1 MANSKRLLDVIG
13 AIGVVLC
20 AVALVAVGFAYLQ
33 NQRSVLM
40 DELVLLKS
48 EVQALHNVSNE
59 ILLYKRIE
67 DQWFENGSEHMDQ
80 QTLRELSFITY
91 KYHQKYG
98 TTGDIPIGL
107 DYWRILAWVDIESRF
122 SPEAESYAG
131 AIGLTQHM
139 FITGVDGLD
148 RYFDLDGL
156 SREQVLTYLYDPVW
170 SLRLGLERL
179 VDYQTSFIAS
189 GIASDS
195 DWKLTFSLYNW
206 STQAVSNLMTA
217 IEGGT
222 PKASLK
228 YALDVEKRMQTY
240 INGL

>member
-1 MANSKRLLDVIG
+1 MKKVFEFFGILFCVFMLVICG
-13 AIGVVLC
+13 MGIG
-20 AVALVAVGFAYLQ
+20 YLYKEKVDIR
-33 NQRSVLM
+33 N
-40 DELVLLKS
+40 ELGNVQS

-59 ILLYKRIE
+59 ILLYKQIE
-67 DQWFENGSEHMDQ
+67 DQWFERGSEHMDQ
-80 QTLRELSFITY
+80 QILRELSFMTY

-98 TTGDIPIGL
+98 TTGEIPIGL
-107 DYWRILAWVDIESRF
+107 DYWRIMAWVDIESRF
-122 SPEAESYAG
+122 NPEAESYAG

-148 RYFDLDGL
+148 RYFDLKGL
-156 SREQVLTYLYDPVW
+156 SKQQVLDYLYDPVW

-179 VDYQTSFIAS
+179 VDYQTDFIAT
-189 GIASDS
+189 GVASDS

-206 STQAVSNLMTA
+206 STQAVSNLMSA

-228 YALDVEKRMQTY
+228 YALDIETRMKTFMS
-240 INGL
+240 GL